1 MLNHNFLNVHFFL
14 SFFFLVK
21 FLWQQVIH
29 PPMHLIQITTY
40 EDKVATPTTYSWDME
55 STYDLIS
62 A

>member
-1 MLNHNFLNVHFFL
+1 
-14 SFFFLVK
+14 
-21 FLWQQVIH
+21 
-29 PPMHLIQITTY
+29 MHLIQITTY